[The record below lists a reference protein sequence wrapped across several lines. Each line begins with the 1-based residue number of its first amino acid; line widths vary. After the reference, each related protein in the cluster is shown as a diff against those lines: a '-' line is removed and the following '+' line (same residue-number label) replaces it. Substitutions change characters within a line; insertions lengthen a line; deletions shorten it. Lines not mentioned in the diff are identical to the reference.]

1 MKKLFFITT
10 TLFFSLIFFHANAQ
24 KIGTFGSSVTESA
37 GPATFHIPYHDVIS
51 YLGYVKE
58 GTEDETRDGK
68 KFYYLYVWIPAYAPE
83 LGVRMMSPANNVK
96 VTNPIVSKA
105 YEENKSSKDFFDTYI
120 TLEKSDIFDPSDVTN
135 ENVKN
140 ATWII
145 LDSNDDSHEMPK
157 QPNHKR
163 YNSLLRYGNLT
174 GSADEALI
182 VGLYRIGFT
191 SYKKGD
197 VKGTFLAQI
206 GSPVKLDGVA
216 IAKTIDEL
224 RKQMHLQKEE
234 DK

>member
-1 MKKLFFITT
+1 MKKFLLITM
-10 TLFFSLIFFHANAQ
+10 TLFLSLIFFHADAQ

-37 GPATFHIPYHDVIS
+37 GPVTIHIPYHDVIS

-58 GTEDETRDGK
+58 GTEDEIRDGK

-96 VTNPIVSKA
+96 VDYSIVSKSW
-105 YEENKSSKDFFDTYI
+105 EENKSSKDFFDTYI
-120 TLEKSDIFDPSDVTN
+120 TLERSDIFDPEDVTE

-140 ATWII
+140 ADWII
-145 LDSNDDSHEMPK
+145 LDSDDDSHEMPK

-216 IAKTIDEL
+216 IAKTVGEL
-224 RKQMHLQKEE
+224 RKQMNLPEE
-234 DK
+234 EKK

>member
-1 MKKLFFITT
+1 MKKFLLITM
-10 TLFFSLIFFHANAQ
+10 TLFFSLIFFHADAQ

-37 GPATFHIPYHDVIS
+37 GPVTIHIPYHDVIS
-51 YLGYVKE
+51 YLGYVSK
-58 GTEDETRDGK
+58 GTEDEIRNGK

-96 VTNPIVSKA
+96 VDNPIVSKA

-120 TLEKSDIFDPSDVTN
+120 TLERSDIFHPEDVTE

-140 ATWII
+140 ADWII
-145 LDSNDDSHEMPK
+145 LDSDDDSREMPK

-163 YNSLLRYGNLT
+163 YNSLLRYGNLN

-216 IAKTIDEL
+216 IAKTIEEL
-224 RKQMHLQKEE
+224 RKQMNLPEE
-234 DK
+234 EKK

>member
-1 MKKLFFITT
+1 MKKLIFVTATF
-10 TLFFSLIFFHANAQ
+10 LFSLLYFHADAQ

-37 GPATFHIPYHDVIS
+37 GPVTIRIPYHDVIS
-51 YLGYVKE
+51 YLGYAAE

-83 LGVRMMSPANNVK
+83 LGVRMMSPAAKEGVK
-96 VTNPIVSKA
+96 EPIIVSEA
-105 YEENKSSKDFFDTYI
+105 YKEHEDSKDFFDTYI
-120 TLEKSDIFDPSDVTN
+120 TLERSDIFNPEDVTE
-135 ENVKN
+135 ENVN
-140 ATWII
+140 GANWII
-145 LDSNDDSHEMPK
+145 LDSNDDSREMPK
-157 QPNHKR
+157 QPNRKK

-174 GSADEALI
+174 GSSEALI

-216 IAKTIDEL
+216 IAKTIEEL
-224 RKQMHLQKEE
+224 RKQMNLPEE
-234 DK
+234 EKK